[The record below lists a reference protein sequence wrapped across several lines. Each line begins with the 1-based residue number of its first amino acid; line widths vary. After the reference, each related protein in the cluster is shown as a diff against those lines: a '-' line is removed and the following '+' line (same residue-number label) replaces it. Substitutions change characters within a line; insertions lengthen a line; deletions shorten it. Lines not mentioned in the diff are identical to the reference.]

1 MSNFPAVNG
10 KEVVRALLNLGFRLD
25 RVVGSHHIMVRA
37 GLPSIPV
44 PLHGSKALPAG
55 TIANIIRM
63 AGVSEK
69 KFFEN
74 V

>member
-1 MSNFPAVNG
+1 
-10 KEVVRALLNLGFRLD
+10 LD
-25 RVVGSHHIMVRA
+25 RVVGSHHIMMRA

-44 PLHGSKALPAG
+44 PVHGSKALPAA

-63 AGVSEK
+63 AGISKK
-69 KFFEN
+69 KFFKN

>member
-1 MSNFPAVNG
+1 
-10 KEVVRALLNLGFRLD
+10 LD

-44 PLHGSKALPAG
+44 PVHGSKALPAG

-63 AGVSEK
+63 AGVSKK
-69 KFFEN
+69 KFFKN